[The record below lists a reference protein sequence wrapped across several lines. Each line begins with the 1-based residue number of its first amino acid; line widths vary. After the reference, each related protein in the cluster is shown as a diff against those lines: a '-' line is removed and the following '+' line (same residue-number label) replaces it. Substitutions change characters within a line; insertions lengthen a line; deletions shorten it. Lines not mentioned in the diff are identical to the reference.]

1 MGASGQNFLQA
12 WARYNGD
19 LVLPNIFSIF
29 GKTADQYAFKAPTAM
44 SEPIRLAK
52 RVAELQR
59 CSRRDAELF
68 IQGGWVQVD
77 GVVVEQPQHMVA
89 AEQVTVDP
97 NAQLAAIEQV
107 SMLMHRL
114 VLDTHILPTA
124 QTHSTADHSGTRP
137 HARHFAKLSEVLPLE
152 PQASGLV
159 IFTQDRRFAGH
170 MQEDGDRF
178 EQEFIVETEGEI
190 APYGLQRLRSGLSFN
205 GRAIAPAQ
213 VSWQNEVRLR
223 FALKDVRPGQ
233 LESMCNDVGLA
244 VVAIK
249 RIRIGRIPLAKIVPG
264 EWRYLDG
271 RERF

>member
-1 MGASGQNFLQA
+1 
-12 WARYNGD
+12 
-19 LVLPNIFSIF
+19 
-29 GKTADQYAFKAPTAM
+29 M
-44 SEPIRLAK
+44 SEPMRLAK
-52 RVAELQR
+52 RVADLQR

-77 GVVVEQPQHMVA
+77 GVVIEQPQHMVLS
-89 AEQVTVDP
+89 ERVEVDP
-97 NAQLAAIEQV
+97 NAQLAPIALV
-107 SMLMHRL
+107 SMLMHRPEL
-114 VLDTHILPTA
+114 EVALLPTA
-124 QTHSTADHSGTRP
+124 RTHAAADHSGIHL

-190 APYGLQRLRSGLSFN
+190 DPHGLQRLRSGLSFN
-205 GRAIAPAQ
+205 SRALAPSQ

-223 FALKDVRPGQ
+223 FALKGVQPGQ
-233 LESMCNDVGLA
+233 LESMCNDVNLA
-244 VVAIK
+244 VLAIK
-249 RIRIGRIPLAKIVPG
+249 RIRIGRIPLAKMVLG

>member
-1 MGASGQNFLQA
+1 
-12 WARYNGD
+12 
-19 LVLPNIFSIF
+19 
-29 GKTADQYAFKAPTAM
+29 M
-44 SEPIRLAK
+44 SEPIRAAEPMRLAK

-77 GVVVEQPQHMVA
+77 GVVVEQPQFLVGA
-89 AEQVTVDP
+89 QAIKIDP
-97 NAQLAAIEQV
+97 NAQLVPIELV

-114 VLDTHILPTA
+114 PLYTHILPTA
-124 QTHSTADHSGTRP
+124 QTHSATDYSGIRL
-137 HARHFAKLSEVLPLE
+137 HARHFARLSEIFTLE
-152 PQASGLV
+152 PLASGLV

-178 EQEFIVETEGEI
+178 EQEFIVETEGDI
-190 APYGLQRLRSGLSFN
+190 VPYGLQRLRSGLSFN
-205 GRAIAPAQ
+205 GRPIAPSQ

-223 FALKDVRPGQ
+223 FALKGVKPGQ

-244 VVAIK
+244 VIAIK
-249 RIRIGRIPLAKIVPG
+249 RIRIGRIPLAKIAPG

>member
-1 MGASGQNFLQA
+1 
-12 WARYNGD
+12 
-19 LVLPNIFSIF
+19 
-29 GKTADQYAFKAPTAM
+29 M
-44 SEPIRLAK
+44 SEPIRLAEPMRLAK

-77 GVVVEQPQHMVA
+77 GVVVEQPQHLVIQQ
-89 AEQVTVDP
+89 QVKVDP
-97 NAQLAAIEQV
+97 NAQLTPIAQV
-107 SMLMHRL
+107 SMVLHRPEL
-114 VLDTHILPTA
+114 ELQMLPSARTRSA
-124 QTHSTADHSGTRP
+124 ADHSGIQL

-159 IFTQDRRFAGH
+159 VFTQDRRFAGH

-190 APYGLQRLRSGLSFN
+190 DPYGLQRLRSGLSFN
-205 GRAIAPAQ
+205 GRPVPPMQ

-223 FALKDVRPGQ
+223 FALKGVRPGQ
-233 LESMCNDVGLA
+233 LESMCNQVGLA

-249 RIRIGRIPLAKIVPG
+249 RIRIGRIPLAKIALG
-264 EWRYLDG
+264 EWRYLDFLGQTPQG

>member
-1 MGASGQNFLQA
+1 
-12 WARYNGD
+12 
-19 LVLPNIFSIF
+19 
-29 GKTADQYAFKAPTAM
+29 M

-52 RVAELQR
+52 CVAELQR

-89 AEQVTVDP
+89 AEQVKVDP
-97 NAQLAAIEQV
+97 NAQLAPIEQV

-114 VLDTHILPTA
+114 ELDTHILPTA
-124 QTHSTADHSGTRP
+124 HSHSTSDHSGIQL

-205 GRAIAPAQ
+205 GRAVPPMQ

-223 FALKDVRPGQ
+223 FALKGVRPGQ

-244 VVAIK
+244 VIAIK
-249 RIRIGRIPLAKIVPG
+249 RIRIGRIPLAKIAPG
-264 EWRYLDG
+264 EWRYLDFLGQTPLG

>member
-1 MGASGQNFLQA
+1 
-12 WARYNGD
+12 
-19 LVLPNIFSIF
+19 
-29 GKTADQYAFKAPTAM
+29 M

-77 GVVVEQPQHMVA
+77 GVVVDQPQHMVSS
-89 AEQVTVDP
+89 EQIKIDP
-97 NAQLAAIEQV
+97 NAQLTAIEQV
-107 SMLMHRL
+107 SMLMHRPEL
-114 VLDTHILPTA
+114 ELEMLPST
-124 QTHSTADHSGTRP
+124 QTHSAADYSGIRL

-159 IFTQDRRFAGH
+159 VFTQDRRFAGH

-178 EQEFIVETEGEI
+178 EQEFIVETEGDI

-205 GRAIAPAQ
+205 GRAITPSQ

-223 FALKDVRPGQ
+223 FALKGVRPGQ
-233 LESMCNDVGLA
+233 LESMCNDVELA

-264 EWRYLDG
+264 EWRYLDV